1 MVDKYDSLK
10 SVLGIDLRELNE
22 YKHSQRLKNE
32 VIPQKKYKDA
42 VVVTDELLDIRNKLK
57 LSGWGGCRIVGYMS
71 GEKNYKVKVKDDRQG
86 KKPEISIIT
95 MEKDGRIL
103 HILQDKTK
111 WVMQCMTSFLL

>member
-10 SVLGIDLRELNE
+10 RTLGIDIRELNE

-32 VIPQKKYKDA
+32 VIPQKKYKNA
-42 VVVTDELLDIRNKLK
+42 VIVTDELLDIRNKLK
-57 LSGWGGCRIVGYMS
+57 LAGWGGSRIVGYMS

-111 WVMQCMTSFLL
+111 

>member
-1 MVDKYDSLK
+1 
-10 SVLGIDLRELNE
+10 
-22 YKHSQRLKNE
+22 
-32 VIPQKKYKDA
+32 
-42 VVVTDELLDIRNKLK
+42 
-57 LSGWGGCRIVGYMS
+57 MS

-111 WVMQCMTSFLL
+111 